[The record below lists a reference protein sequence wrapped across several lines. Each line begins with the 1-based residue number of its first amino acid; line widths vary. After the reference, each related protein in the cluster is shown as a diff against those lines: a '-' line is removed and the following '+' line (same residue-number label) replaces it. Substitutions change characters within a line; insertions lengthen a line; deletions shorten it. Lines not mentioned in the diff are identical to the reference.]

1 MWLFSAEQSCQSVE
15 ITFTEKRQNTLVRS
29 YDTQYQAL

>member
-15 ITFTEKRQNTLVRS
+15 ITFTEKCQNTLVRS